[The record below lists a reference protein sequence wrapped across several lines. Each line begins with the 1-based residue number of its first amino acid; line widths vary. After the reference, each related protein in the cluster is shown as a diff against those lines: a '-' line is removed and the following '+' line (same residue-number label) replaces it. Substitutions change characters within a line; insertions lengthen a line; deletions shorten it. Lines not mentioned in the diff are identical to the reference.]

1 VVVSGS
7 GRDGFLWIV
16 FGKDEPTPIGSWEAA
31 LLSDHV
37 WFNRHE
43 ISEQVY
49 LLFFLASEF
58 ALLDGHSTGRSLS
71 LERAKLSIEPEIH
84 VFSVTLGS
92 WTEFERSLSI
102 DV

>member
-49 LLFFLASEF
+49 LLFFFGERICLARWPQ
-58 ALLDGHSTGRSLS
+58 HR
-71 LERAKLSIEPEIH
+71 PES
-84 VFSVTLGS
+84 FT
-92 WTEFERSLSI
+92 
-102 DV
+102 